1 MSDNALEERRARAS
15 ARASW
20 PGRRTTLDAMEG
32 GEFVPGNPEE
42 RLALVFELSER
53 AWALSGKPWPD
64 SDRSRWPGKVIRPV
78 KD

>member
-1 MSDNALEERRARAS
+1 
-15 ARASW
+15 
-20 PGRRTTLDAMEG
+20 MEG
-32 GEFVPGNPEE
+32 GEFVPGTPEE

-53 AWALSGKPWPD
+53 AWALSGKPWPE